1 MHRVTQFLRRRMIIA
16 CCIALGAPA
25 QVLPAPSDTDWKE
38 YVVPDFGTRV
48 EYPAGI
54 FSVSEGKSEV
64 GVGERLSTTDKRASL
79 TIYSRPNQAGE
90 TPGSYL
96 RKNLRMSQSVI
107 HYQRVTPS
115 FFAISA
121 SRQGMI
127 YYSRCN
133 FSERSAPSIHCFDL
147 VYPEGEKR
155 AWDEIV
161 TRISLSLR
169 PLQG

>member
-1 MHRVTQFLRRRMIIA
+1 MCRITRFLRSRIIIA
-16 CCIALGAPA
+16 CCIAVGAPA
-25 QVLPAPSDTDWKE
+25 QVLPGPSNGDWKE
-38 YVVPDFGTRV
+38 YLVPDFGTRV

-64 GVGERLSTTDKRASL
+64 GVGERLSTADQRASL

-90 TPGSYL
+90 TPASYL
-96 RKNLRMSQSVI
+96 RQNLRMSQSVI
-107 HYQRVTPS
+107 HYQRVTLS

-121 SRQGMI
+121 SRQGMV

-133 FSERSAPSIHCFDL
+133 FSQRRGPSIHCFDL